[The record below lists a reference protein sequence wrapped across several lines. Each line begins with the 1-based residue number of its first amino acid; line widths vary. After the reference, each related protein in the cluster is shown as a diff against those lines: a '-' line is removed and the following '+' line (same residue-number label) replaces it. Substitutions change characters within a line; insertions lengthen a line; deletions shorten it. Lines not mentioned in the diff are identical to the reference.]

1 MLDPTPNLRKL
12 ADAELMRVELEARS
26 LMRRTLFIGIALLIG
41 AITLVMLSLGG
52 FFALSK
58 EFGPDIAAF
67 IMAAVLGILCLL
79 ALYVALKGPSRER
92 QLEMQLVEQNI
103 STARDHVK
111 NDVTRIERE
120 IDKLSMGL
128 LGLVKGGTSG
138 GMPALTLLLG
148 ILAALSPVL
157 RRYLAPFLKGGD

>member
-12 ADAELMRVELEARS
+12 ADAELMRVELETRR
-26 LMRRTLFIGIALLIG
+26 LMRRTLFMGIALLIG

-58 EFGPDIAAF
+58 EFGSDIAAF
-67 IMAAVLGILCLL
+67 IMAGGLGLLCLL
-79 ALYVALKGPSRER
+79 ALYLSLKKPSRES
-92 QLEMQLVEQNI
+92 QLEMQLLAQNI
-103 STARDHVK
+103 ETARDHVM

-128 LGLVKGGTSG
+128 LGLVKGSASG

-148 ILAALSPVL
+148 ILAALSPAL
-157 RRYLAPFLKGGD
+157 RRYLAPLLKGN